1 MQHLTIRRFEPPP
14 AGDVARHWFH
24 GEPAATHLLNAYT
37 LLVPDNEGF
46 YIRTLNQAVP
56 GLQDID
62 LRNAVRE
69 FSRQEGQHG
78 VAHRRAWQWLAAQG
92 YRFDAFVK
100 LADKAAFAVV
110 EKLAPL
116 PLRVAIVACVEHLN
130 AAIGHEYLRRG
141 LMDGVDPAVRSL
153 FEWHFAEEIEHKA
166 VAFDVLQ
173 TFRGAYA
180 LRLLATVLVVPLF
193 YLLMGLG
200 AAMLCVQDGSA
211 RRASTWRGWFSHVFG
226 RRAVAWGMARHL
238 GAYLLRGF
246 RPWQLDD
253 RRLAAAALAR
263 WPNVVPVQPAMPA
276 PASREPAIAPARAA

>member
-1 MQHLTIRRFEPPP
+1 MQHLTIRRFESPPTGGIP
-14 AGDVARHWFH
+14 RHWFH
-24 GEPAATHLLNAYT
+24 GEPAATHLLNTYT

-46 YIRTLNQAVP
+46 YIRTLNQALP
-56 GLQDID
+56 GLQDMN

-92 YRFDAFVK
+92 YRFAAFVK

-116 PLRVAIVACVEHLN
+116 PLRVAIVACVEHIN
-130 AAIGHEYLRRG
+130 AAIGHEYLRRD
-141 LMDGVDPAVRSL
+141 LMQGVDPAVRSL

-166 VAFDVLQ
+166 VAFDVLE
-173 TFRGAYA
+173 TFRGAYL
-180 LRLLATVLVVPLF
+180 LRVLGTLLVVPLF
-193 YLLMGLG
+193 YLLMGAG

-211 RRASTWRGWFSHVFG
+211 KRPSTWSGWFSHALG
-226 RRAVAWGMARHL
+226 RRGTAWRMAGHL
-238 GAYLLRGF
+238 IAYLRPGF

-253 RRLAAAALAR
+253 RHLAETALAR
-263 WPNVVPVQPAMPA
+263 WPNVAPVVPA
-276 PASREPAIAPARAA
+276 PPAPSLPAAAPARAA